1 MVLPPQTG
9 SPPFRTYV
17 ARALP
22 KISPHCGL
30 TAPDQSWFAVTVR
43 PNHERTAERALVSQ
57 GMESFLPEYPAGSH
71 GPTVKKKNRGSPLFP
86 GYLFCRFSDQDWV
99 QVLRSPGVRGI
110 VGTRHRPV
118 AVDESE
124 ISNVRAL
131 VSSGRP
137 ILPWP
142 YLRAGERV
150 TIREGP
156 LASLSGVV
164 VRAKNHWRVVVSVEA
179 LSCSVSVEL
188 DADTLG
194 PARGSYG
201 TSQI

>member
-1 MVLPPQTG
+1 VGTPPKFPSFLPWDIRSG
-9 SPPFRTYV
+9 SSVRMNTLDV
-17 ARALP
+17 SAN
-22 KISPHCGL
+22 H
-30 TAPDQSWFAVTVR
+30 SWFALTVR
-43 PNHERTAERALVSQ
+43 PNHERTAERALSNQ
-57 GMESFLPEYPAGSH
+57 DIEAYLPLYRTRRQWSDR
-71 GPTVKKKNRGSPLFP
+71 TVDAEAPLFP
-86 GYLFCRFSDQDWV
+86 GYLFCRFSPRERLR
-99 QVLRSPGVRGI
+99 VLSSTGVRAI
-110 VGTRHRPV
+110 VGTRHDPL

-124 ISNVRAL
+124 ISSVRAL

-142 YLRAGERV
+142 YLRVGERV

-188 DADTLG
+188 DAETLG
-194 PARGSYG
+194 PARGVHG